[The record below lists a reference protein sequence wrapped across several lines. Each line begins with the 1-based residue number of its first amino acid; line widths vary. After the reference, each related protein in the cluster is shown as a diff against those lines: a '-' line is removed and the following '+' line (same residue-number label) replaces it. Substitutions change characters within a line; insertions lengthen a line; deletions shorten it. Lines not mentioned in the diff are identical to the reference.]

1 MPRIASTAW
10 RARSRRGRAMADAAL
25 PAQRMPSIETLRQ
38 PGIARG
44 AGVVLAGCLLASAT
58 LPWVARDAAAAD
70 AATDYPQRPIR
81 AVVPSPA
88 GGPPDLILR
97 MLAPK
102 LAASLGQQVVIDN
115 RAGAGGVVGTA
126 TVARAAPDG
135 YTWLF
140 TTASHT
146 NTPPFNKNVP
156 FDPVKDFSHVSLVAQ
171 NFGQALVVPP
181 SSPAKTVQELIAI
194 ARQNPGKLNYATAGL
209 GTASHIPAE
218 VMKSMAGVDI
228 VGVQYKGTSLAMGD
242 VLAGRVDMLFIGTNV
257 AVTHVNAGRLR
268 ALALTGAKRW
278 KGMPDVPTMQ
288 EAGLAG
294 YNIINWFGLWLPA
307 GAAPNLITRLHAEF
321 VRALSDPE
329 IRQQFDAQGLE
340 GVGMPPKE
348 FAEFVRRQSEFMHAL
363 ARKIESA
370 PKPEAKTP

>member
-1 MPRIASTAW
+1 MSADE
-10 RARSRRGRAMADAAL
+10 RRRTPFSAAL
-25 PAQRMPSIETLRQ
+25 LGWRRK
-38 PGIARG
+38 IACACVPQVLLG
-44 AGVVLAGCLLASAT
+44 AWAGDAL
-58 LPWVARDAAAAD
+58 AAAPAE
-70 AATDYPQRPIR
+70 DYPQRPIR
-81 AVVPSPA
+81 AVVPSAA

-102 LAASLGQQVVIDN
+102 LVGSLGQQVVIDN

-146 NTPPFNKNVP
+146 NTPPFNRNVP
-156 FDPVKDFSHVSLVAQ
+156 FDPVRDFSHVSLVAQ

-181 SSPAKTVQELIAI
+181 GSPAKSVQELIAI
-194 ARQNPGKLNYATAGL
+194 ARQNPGKLNYASAGL
-209 GTASHIPAE
+209 GTASHVPAE

-228 VGVQYKGTSLAMGD
+228 VGVQYKGTALAMGD
-242 VLAGRVDMLFIGTNV
+242 VLAGRVDMLFIGTQV
-257 AVTHVNAGRLR
+257 ALPHVSAGRLR

-294 YNIINWFGLWLPA
+294 YNLINWFGLWLPA
-307 GAAPNLITRLHAEF
+307 GAAPGLVNRLHAEF
-321 VRALSDPE
+321 VRALADPDV
-329 IRQQFDAQGLE
+329 RQQFDAQGLE
-340 GVGMPPKE
+340 AVGMPPDAFARFVKE
-348 FAEFVRRQSEFMHAL
+348 QSAFMQAL
-363 ARKIESA
+363 ARSIESA
-370 PKPEAKTP
+370 PRPAARPQ

>member
-1 MPRIASTAW
+1 MGGAW
-10 RARSRRGRAMADAAL
+10 RVLAAL
-25 PAQRMPSIETLRQ
+25 
-38 PGIARG
+38 
-44 AGVVLAGCLLASAT
+44 VLCTVHSASA
-58 LPWVARDAAAAD
+58 PAAEP
-70 AATDYPQRPIR
+70 YPNRPIR

-102 LAASLGQQVVIDN
+102 LVASLGHQVVIDN
-115 RAGAGGVVGTA
+115 RARAGGGIGSA

-156 FDPVKDFSHVSLVAQ
+156 FDPVRDFTHVTLAAQ

-181 SSPAKTVQELIAI
+181 GSPAKNVQELIAI
-194 ARQNPGKLNYATAGL
+194 ARQSPGTLNYASAGL

-218 VMKSMAGVDI
+218 VLNALAGIQI
-228 VGVQYKGTSLAMGD
+228 VGVPYKGTAAAMAD
-242 VLAGRVDMLFIGTNV
+242 VLAGRVDMLFIGTQV
-257 AVTHVNAGRLR
+257 ALPHVTAGRLR

-278 KGMPDVPTMQ
+278 KGMPEVPTMQ

-307 GAAPNLITRLHAEF
+307 GAAPELTKRLHADF
-321 VRALSDPE
+321 VRALADPE
-329 IRQQFDAQGLE
+329 IRAQFDAQGLE
-340 GVGMPPKE
+340 AVGMPPAE
-348 FAEFVRRQSEFMHAL
+348 FAKFVERESAFMVKL
-363 ARKIESA
+363 ARRIEA
-370 PKPEAKTP
+370 AVKPFPGAQ

>member
-1 MPRIASTAW
+1 MNKSARYKRISCVLATQCVRT
-10 RARSRRGRAMADAAL
+10 RARSGWMSDTTVVSLACLLGSALTL
-25 PAQRMPSIETLRQ
+25 PA
-38 PGIARG
+38 GG
-44 AGVVLAGCLLASAT
+44 
-58 LPWVARDAAAAD
+58 AAAAD
-70 AATDYPQRPIR
+70 AGDYPQRPIR

-97 MLAPK
+97 MLAPH
-102 LAASLGQQVVIDN
+102 LAASLGQPVVIDN
-115 RAGAGGVVGTA
+115 RAGAGGVVGSA

-156 FDPVKDFSHVSLVAQ
+156 FDPVRDFSHVSLVAQ

-181 SSPAKTVQELIAI
+181 TSPAKTVQELIAI
-194 ARQNPGKLNYATAGL
+194 ARREPGKLNYANAGL

-218 VMKSMAGVDI
+218 VMKAMAGVDI
-228 VGVQYKGTSLAMGD
+228 VAVPYKGTATAVGD

-257 AVTHVNAGRLR
+257 AVTHVHAGRLR

-278 KGMPDVPTMQ
+278 KGLPEVPTMQ

-307 GAAPNLITRLHAEF
+307 GAAPGLMTRLHAEF
-321 VRALSDPE
+321 VSALADPE
-329 IRQQFDAQGLE
+329 IRRQFDAQGLE
-340 GVGMPPKE
+340 AVGMAPRE
-348 FAEFVRRQSEFMHAL
+348 FARFVEQQSAFIRDL
-363 ARKIESA
+363 ARKIESMPQPA
-370 PKPEAKTP
+370 SKKAL

>member
-1 MPRIASTAW
+1 M
-10 RARSRRGRAMADAAL
+10 
-25 PAQRMPSIETLRQ
+25 RQ
-38 PGIARG
+38 PGNARRSRV
-44 AGVVLAGCLLASAT
+44 ALAGCLLASA
-58 LPWVARDAAAAD
+58 LVPWAVRDAVAAD
-70 AATDYPQRPIR
+70 APTDYPQRPIR

-156 FDPVKDFSHVSLVAQ
+156 FDPVRDFSHVSLVAQ

-181 SSPAKTVQELIAI
+181 SSPAKSVQELLAI
-194 ARQNPGKLNYATAGL
+194 ARREPGKLNYATAGL

-218 VMKSMAGVDI
+218 VMKAIAGVDI

-307 GAAPNLITRLHAEF
+307 GADPKLMARLHAQF
-321 VRALSDPE
+321 VRALADPDV
-329 IRQQFDAQGLE
+329 RQQFDAQGLE
-340 GVGMPPKE
+340 AVGMPPKE
-348 FAEFVRRQSEFMHAL
+348 FARFVAQQSAFMRDL

-370 PKPEAKTP
+370 PKPAAKTS

>member
-1 MPRIASTAW
+1 MPDVFRT
-10 RARSRRGRAMADAAL
+10 AAL
-25 PAQRMPSIETLRQ
+25 LGSA
-38 PGIARG
+38 
-44 AGVVLAGCLLASAT
+44 LLTFAEGSA
-58 LPWVARDAAAAD
+58 LAAD
-70 AATDYPQRPIR
+70 AAGDYPSRPIR

-97 MLAPK
+97 MLSPK
-102 LAASLGQQVVIDN
+102 LVGSLGQQVVIDN

-156 FDPVKDFSHVSLVAQ
+156 FDPVRDFSHVSLVAQ

-181 SSPAKTVQELIAI
+181 TSPAKTVQELLAI
-194 ARQNPGKLNYATAGL
+194 ARRNPGKLNYASAGL

-228 VGVQYKGTSLAMGD
+228 VSVQYKGTALAMGD
-242 VLAGRVDMLFIGTNV
+242 VLAGRVDMLFIGTQV
-257 AVTHVNAGRLR
+257 ALAHVNAGRLR

-278 KGMPDVPTMQ
+278 KGMPDVPTLQ
-288 EAGLAG
+288 EAGLDG

-307 GAAPNLITRLHAEF
+307 GAAPDLVTRLHAEF
-321 VRALSDPE
+321 ARALADPE

-340 GVGMPPKE
+340 AVGMAPKA

-370 PKPEAKTP
+370 PGPAVKAP